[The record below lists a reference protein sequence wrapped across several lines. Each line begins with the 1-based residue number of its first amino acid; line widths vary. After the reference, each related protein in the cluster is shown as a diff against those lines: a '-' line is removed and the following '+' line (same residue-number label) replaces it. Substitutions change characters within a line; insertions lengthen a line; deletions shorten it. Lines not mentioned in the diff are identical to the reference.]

1 METTMDNETKIEWM
15 NRLLDILDTG
25 IDQAIDEFLD
35 EVYAEFDE
43 NENDVETFFTY
54 AKERLNL
61 MYSRVNE
68 RIEDEVCLRSQ
79 NIK

>member
-15 NRLLDILDTG
+15 NRLFDILDSG

-54 AKERLNL
+54 VKERLNL

-79 NIK
+79 DIK

>member
-1 METTMDNETKIEWM
+1 MDNETKIEWM
-15 NRLLDILDTG
+15 NRLFDILDSG

-54 AKERLNL
+54 VKERLNL

-79 NIK
+79 DIK